1 MISKQDRR
9 QRVAHVVLDIVIM
22 ANPNPQN
29 KFQKGNK
36 QASKKLGQPNLM
48 TREQHQVG
56 VELGVEPT
64 TYTG

>member
-1 MISKQDRR
+1 MSN
-9 QRVAHVVLDIVIM
+9 L
-22 ANPNPQN
+22 NPQN

-56 VELGVEPT
+56 VELDDRFHET
-64 TYTG
+64 TQLHL